1 MNKVEVLEQEQT
13 LQFEAFT
20 HDIGLEIAQR
30 VIKKVKGLAGKPVGI
45 RIVHNDLLI
54 LHYLMDGRKESP
66 WLNRKEKT
74 VLDSGHSS
82 LYTYLFIDEVPEYKS
97 GEREEYAICGGGFD
111 HREQKVTGAICV
123 SGLDHLETTD

>member
-1 MNKVEVLEQEQT
+1 MDKVEILEQEQT

-20 HDIGLEIAQR
+20 HDMGLEIALR
-30 VIKKVKGLAGKPVGI
+30 VINKVKEQAPKPVGI
-45 RIVHNDLLI
+45 RIVHNGWLI

-82 LYTYLFIDEVPEYKS
+82 LYTFLFMDEVPEYKES
-97 GEREEYAICGGGFD
+97 LKKMFM
-111 HREQKVTGAICV
+111 
-123 SGLDHLETTD
+123 